1 MRKFYFAN
9 AAGERWP
16 LQGEK
21 GVFLTDP
28 TGLGVTLAQTY
39 ADLQNGFFVGV
50 SSANEP
56 QSAPHATLLFTRPAY
71 SAYRQL
77 INWLAAAG
85 DLELIYCPYGA
96 EEFHR
101 RVDVQAISKG
111 ELDEHQFL
119 QTELSLLARS
129 PWFKAQATRLDLASQ
144 AEDESMRYDFLYTA
158 ELIYGE
164 DATSSLSGTL
174 HPDGHIPAAIS
185 VTFYGG
191 AASPSISLTGQLTG
205 KLYGACRI
213 SDTLTS
219 GETLLFSTD
228 YLDSHVR
235 KLSAQGVET
244 DLLAKIDLDGE
255 PFFRLPLTEPC
266 TLSIAAQAAIS
277 GSADVQVFYYF
288 RSV

>member
-50 SSANEP
+50 GVSEP

-85 DLELIYCPYGA
+85 DLEMIYCPYGA

-119 QTELSLLARS
+119 QSELSLLARS
-129 PWFKAQATRLDLASQ
+129 PWFKASATHFDLASQ
-144 AEDESMRYDFLYTA
+144 ITDESMRYEFCYTDG
-158 ELIYGE
+158 LIYG
-164 DATSSLSGTL
+164 DDFTSALSGTL
-174 HPDGHIPAAIS
+174 YPDGHIPAAIS

-191 AASPSISLTGQLTG
+191 APSPTISLTGQLTG
-205 KLYGACRI
+205 RLYGACRI

-219 GETLLFSTD
+219 GETLLFSSG
-228 YLDSHVR
+228 YFDSYVR
-235 KLSAQGVET
+235 KISANGSKA
-244 DLLAKIDLDGE
+244 DLLAKIELDGE

-266 TLSIAAQAAIS
+266 TLSIAAQAAIN